1 MNIAIITLPL
11 HTNYGGI
18 LQAYALQRV
27 LQDMG
32 HDVVLLDSY
41 PQCPTL
47 KPFPLQQM
55 FYLKRLLVKAVAP
68 HKAIPLFY
76 EKEAIARYPK
86 KEHIRQ
92 FYRQH
97 VHHVPFGPDVT
108 LNSASFDA
116 LIVGSD
122 QVWRPMYSPNIFDAY
137 LSFAQDWS
145 HVKRIAYA
153 ASFGTAEWEYTEEQ
167 TVECRRLAQMFD
179 AVSVREESGV
189 TLCKEHLDVN
199 ATWVLDPTLLV
210 DTRHYMEHI
219 AKADADYPSSM
230 CFGYILDASEEKDAI
245 LHRIA
250 TTCGLQ
256 SSSFQNVD
264 DPDNDA
270 APSVESWLKAFH
282 DAEFVFTDSFHG
294 CVFSIIFNKPFV
306 VYGNVNRGMARFHSL
321 LSQFGLENR
330 LVATPDE
337 AANVACQPIDWD
349 RVNNRLSE
357 LRKISK
363 EFLLASLNPNPY
375 TLNSKH

>member
-1 MNIAIITLPL
+1 MRIGVLTLPL

-32 HDVVLLDSY
+32 HDVVLLDNY

-55 FYLKRLLVKAVAP
+55 FYLKRLLMKVVAP
-68 HKAIPLFY
+68 HKALPLFY
-76 EKEAIARYPK
+76 EKEAMVRYQK

-97 VHHVPFGPDVT
+97 VRHVPFGADVT
-108 LNSASFDA
+108 LNQNDFDA
-116 LIVGSD
+116 IIVGSD
-122 QVWRPMYSPNIFDAY
+122 QVWRPMYSPNVFDAY
-137 LSFAQDWS
+137 LSFAQGWS
-145 HVKRIAYA
+145 RVKRIAYA
-153 ASFGTAEWEYTEEQ
+153 ASFGTDAWEYTEEQ
-167 TVECRRLAQMFD
+167 TSECRRLAQIFD

-189 TLCKEHLDVN
+189 TLCKEHLSVD
-199 ATWVLDPTLLV
+199 ASWVLDPTLLV
-210 DTRHYMEHI
+210 DTRHYKEHI

-230 CFGYILDASEEKDAI
+230 CFAYILDASEEKEAI
-245 LHRIA
+245 FHRIA
-250 TTCGLQ
+250 ASQGLQ

-264 DPDNDA
+264 DPDNGE

-282 DAEFVFTDSFHG
+282 DAEYVFTDSFHG

-321 LSQFGLENR
+321 LSMLGLENR
-330 LVATPDE
+330 LLVTPED

-349 RVNNRLSE
+349 AVNNRLSE
-357 LRKISK
+357 LRIQSL
-363 EFLLASLNPNPY
+363 EFLTIALS
-375 TLNSKH
+375 

>member
-1 MNIAIITLPL
+1 MRIGVLTLPL

-55 FYLKRLLVKAVAP
+55 FYLKRLLMKIVAP

-76 EKEAIARYPK
+76 EKEAIVHYFK
-86 KEHIRQ
+86 KTHIRQ

-97 VHHVPFGPDVT
+97 VLHVPFGVGTT
-108 LNSASFDA
+108 LNPNDFDV

-137 LSFAQDWS
+137 LSFAQSWS

-153 ASFGTAEWEYTEEQ
+153 ASFGTAEWEYSDEQ
-167 TVECRRLAQMFD
+167 TSECRRLAQMFA

-189 TLCKEHLDVN
+189 TLCKEHLGID
-199 ATWVLDPTLLV
+199 ASWVLDPTLLV
-210 DTRHYMEHI
+210 DPRHYMEHI
-219 AKADADYPSSM
+219 KRVPRKFSSRM
-230 CFGYILDASEEKDAI
+230 FFSYMLDETEEKNSIIQHIIESYGYYLIVCKNIDDA
-245 LHRIA
+245 A
-250 TTCGLQ
+250 
-256 SSSFQNVD
+256 NVD
-264 DPDNDA
+264 L
-270 APSVESWLKAFH
+270 PSVESWLRSFY

-321 LSQFGLENR
+321 LSQFGLEDR
-330 LVATPDE
+330 LVTTLEE
-337 AANVACQPIDWD
+337 AVRVVPLPIDWD
-349 RVNNRLSE
+349 RVNNSLSG
-357 LRKISK
+357 LRKKSQ
-363 EFLLASLNPNPY
+363 EFLIAALGSLGN
-375 TLNSKH
+375 

>member
-1 MNIAIITLPL
+1 MRIGVLTLPL

-18 LQAYALQRV
+18 LQAYALHRV

-55 FYLKRLLVKAVAP
+55 FYLKRLLMKVVAP

-76 EKEAIARYPK
+76 EKEAMARYQK

-97 VHHVPFGPDVT
+97 VRHVPFGEGAT
-108 LNSASFDA
+108 LNSNDFDA

-122 QVWRPMYSPNIFDAY
+122 QVWRPIYDSKNILERY
-137 LSFAQDWS
+137 LSFAKDWTQ
-145 HVKRIAYA
+145 VKRIAYA
-153 ASFGTAEWEYTEEQ
+153 SSFGTDAWEYTEEQ
-167 TVECRRLAQMFD
+167 TSECRRLAQIFD
-179 AVSVREESGV
+179 AVSVREESAV
-189 TLCKEHLDVN
+189 TLCKEHLGVN
-199 ATWVLDPTLLV
+199 ASWVLDPTLLV

-219 AKADADYPSSM
+219 AKADADYPSPM
-230 CFGYILDASEEKDAI
+230 CFGYILDSSDEKEAI
-245 LHRIA
+245 FNHIA
-250 TTCGLQ
+250 TTQGLQ
-256 SSSFQNVD
+256 MSSFQNVD
-264 DPDNDA
+264 DSDNGA
-270 APSVESWLKAFH
+270 APSVESWLKSFH

-321 LSQFGLENR
+321 LSMFGLENR
-330 LVATPDE
+330 LVVTPDD
-337 AANVACQPIDWD
+337 AANVACQPVDWD
-349 RVNNRLSE
+349 SVNNRLSE
-357 LRKISK
+357 LRIQSL
-363 EFLLASLNPNPY
+363 EFLTIALS
-375 TLNSKH
+375 

>member
-1 MNIAIITLPL
+1 MRIGVLTLPL

-55 FYLKRLLVKAVAP
+55 FYLKRLLMKVVAP

-76 EKEAIARYPK
+76 EKEAMARYWK

-97 VHHVPFGPDVT
+97 VSHVPFGVGAT
-108 LNSASFDA
+108 LNPNDFDA

-153 ASFGTAEWEYTEEQ
+153 ASFGTAEWEYSEEQ
-167 TVECRRLAQMFD
+167 TSECHRLVQMFD

-189 TLCKEHLDVN
+189 TLCKEHLGVD
-199 ATWVLDPTLLV
+199 ASWVLDPTLLV
-210 DTRHYMEHI
+210 DPRHYKEHI

-230 CFGYILDASEEKDAI
+230 CFGYILDASEEKEVI
-245 LHRIA
+245 FNHIA
-250 TTCGLQ
+250 TTQGLQ
-256 SSSFQNVD
+256 MSSFQNVD
-264 DPDNDA
+264 DSDNGA

-321 LSQFGLENR
+321 LSMFGLEDR
-330 LVATPDE
+330 LVTTPDE

-349 RVNNRLSE
+349 AVNNRLSE
-357 LRKISK
+357 LRKVSK
-363 EFLLASLNPNPY
+363 EFLFTSLNSN
-375 TLNSKH
+375 H

>member
-1 MNIAIITLPL
+1 MKIGVLTLPL

-47 KPFPLQQM
+47 NPFPLQQM
-55 FYLKRLLVKAVAP
+55 FYLKRLLMKVVAP

-76 EKEAIARYPK
+76 EKEAMARYWK

-97 VHHVPFGPDVT
+97 VRNVLFGVGAT
-108 LNSASFDA
+108 LNSSDSDA

-153 ASFGTAEWEYTEEQ
+153 ASFGTDAWEYSEEQ
-167 TVECRRLAQMFD
+167 TSECRRLVQMFD
-179 AVSVREESGV
+179 AVSVREESAV
-189 TLCKEHLDVN
+189 TLCKEHLGVN
-199 ATWVLDPTLLV
+199 ASWVLDPTLLV

-219 AKADADYPSSM
+219 AKADAEYPSPM
-230 CFGYILDASEEKDAI
+230 CFGYILDASDEKEAI
-245 LHRIA
+245 FNHIA
-250 TTCGLQ
+250 TTQGLQ
-256 SSSFQNVD
+256 MSSFQNVD
-264 DPDNDA
+264 DSDNGA

-306 VYGNVNRGMARFHSL
+306 VYGNVNRGMARFQSL
-321 LSQFGLENR
+321 LSMFGLENR
-330 LVATPDE
+330 LVSTPNE
-337 AANVACQPIDWD
+337 AANVVCQLIDWD
-349 RVNNRLSE
+349 TVNNRLSE
-357 LRKISK
+357 LRIQSL
-363 EFLLASLNPNPY
+363 EFLTIALS
-375 TLNSKH
+375 

>member
-1 MNIAIITLPL
+1 MRVGVLTLPL

-55 FYLKRLLVKAVAP
+55 FYLKRLLMKVVAP

-76 EKEAIARYPK
+76 EKEAMARYRK

-97 VHHVPFGPDVT
+97 VRNVPFGVGAAV
-108 LNSASFDA
+108 NSSDFDA

-137 LSFAQDWS
+137 LSFAQDWP
-145 HVKRIAYA
+145 HVKRISYA
-153 ASFGTAEWEYTEEQ
+153 ASFGTAEWEYSEEQ
-167 TVECRRLAQMFD
+167 TSECRRLVQMFD
-179 AVSVREESGV
+179 VVSVREESGV
-189 TLCKEHLDVN
+189 TLCKERLGVN
-199 ATWVLDPTLLV
+199 ASWVLDPTLLV
-210 DTRHYMEHI
+210 EPRHYKEHI

-245 LHRIA
+245 FHHIA
-250 TTCGLQ
+250 TTRGLQ
-256 SSSFQNVD
+256 MSSFQNVD
-264 DPDNDA
+264 DPDNGA

-321 LSQFGLENR
+321 LSMFGLENR
-330 LVATPDE
+330 LVTTPDD
-337 AANVACQPIDWD
+337 AANVACQPVDWD
-349 RVNNRLSE
+349 SVNIRLSE
-357 LRKISK
+357 LRKVSK
-363 EFLLASLNPNPY
+363 EFLFTSLNSN
-375 TLNSKH
+375 H

>member
-1 MNIAIITLPL
+1 MRIGVLTLPL

-47 KPFPLQQM
+47 NPFPLQQL
-55 FYLKRLLVKAVAP
+55 FYLKRLLMKVIAP
-68 HKAIPLFY
+68 TKAIPLFC
-76 EKEAIARYPK
+76 EKIDIERFYK

-97 VHHVPFGPDVT
+97 VRNVPFGVGAT
-108 LNSASFDA
+108 LNSSDFDA

-137 LSFAQDWS
+137 LSFAQEWP

-153 ASFGTAEWEYTEEQ
+153 ASFGTSEWEYGEEQ
-167 TVECRRLAQMFD
+167 TSECRRLAQMFD
-179 AVSVREESGV
+179 AVSVREDSGV
-189 TLCKEHLDVN
+189 ILCKEHLGVD
-199 ATWVLDPTLLV
+199 ALWVLDPTFLV
-210 DTRHYMEHI
+210 DFRHYKEHI
-219 AKADADYPSSM
+219 VKADADFPSSM
-230 CFGYILDASEEKDAI
+230 CFGYILDSSDEKEAI
-245 LHRIA
+245 FNHIA
-250 TTCGLQ
+250 TTQGLQ
-256 SSSFQNVD
+256 MSSFQNVD
-264 DPDNDA
+264 DSDNGA

-321 LSQFGLENR
+321 LSMFGLEDR
-330 LVATPDE
+330 LVTTPDE

-349 RVNNRLSE
+349 AVNNRLSE
-357 LRKISK
+357 LRKVSK
-363 EFLLASLNPNPY
+363 EFLFTSLNSN
-375 TLNSKH
+375 H

>member
-1 MNIAIITLPL
+1 MRVGVLTLPL

-18 LQAYALQRV
+18 LQAYALQRA

-55 FYLKRLLVKAVAP
+55 YYLKRLLMKVVAP
-68 HKAIPLFY
+68 HKAVPLFY
-76 EKEAIARYPK
+76 EKEAMARYQK

-92 FYRQH
+92 FYRQY
-97 VHHVPFGPDVT
+97 VRHVPFGSDVA
-108 LNSASFDA
+108 LNPNDFDA

-122 QVWRPMYSPNIFDAY
+122 QVWRPMYDSKNILDRY

-153 ASFGTAEWEYTEEQ
+153 ASFGTAEWEYSEKQ
-167 TVECRRLAQMFD
+167 TSECRRLVQMLD
-179 AVSVREESGV
+179 AVSVREESAV
-189 TLCKEHLDVN
+189 TLCKEHLGVD
-199 ATWVLDPTLLV
+199 ASWVLDPTLLV

-219 AKADADYPSSM
+219 SKADTEYPSSM

-245 LHRIA
+245 FHHIA
-250 TTCGLQ
+250 TTRGLQ
-256 SSSFQNVD
+256 MSSFLNVD
-264 DPDNDA
+264 DPDNSA
-270 APSVESWLKAFH
+270 APSVESWLKAFQ

-321 LSQFGLENR
+321 LSMFGIEDR
-330 LVATPDE
+330 LVSTPDE
-337 AANVACQPIDWD
+337 AARIVSLPIDWD
-349 RVNNRLSE
+349 AVNNRLSE
-357 LRKISK
+357 LRKVSK
-363 EFLLASLNPNPY
+363 EFLFTS
-375 TLNSKH
+375 LNSKH

>member
-1 MNIAIITLPL
+1 MRIGVLTLPL

-47 KPFPLQQM
+47 NPFPLQQL
-55 FYLKRLLVKAVAP
+55 FYLKRLLMKVVAP
-68 HKAIPLFY
+68 HKALPLFY
-76 EKEAIARYPK
+76 EKEAIVRYQK

-97 VHHVPFGPDVT
+97 VRHVPFGADVA
-108 LNSASFDA
+108 LNPNDFDA
-116 LIVGSD
+116 LIIGSD

-153 ASFGTAEWEYTEEQ
+153 ASFGTAEWEYGEEQ
-167 TVECRRLAQMFD
+167 TSKCRRLAQMFD

-189 TLCKEHLDVN
+189 TLCKEHLGVD
-199 ATWVLDPTLLV
+199 ASWVLDPTLLV

-219 AKADADYPSSM
+219 AKADAEYPSPM
-230 CFGYILDASEEKDAI
+230 CFGYILDASEEKEAI
-245 LHRIA
+245 FHRIA
-250 TTCGLQ
+250 TTQGLQ
-256 SSSFQNVD
+256 LSSFQNVD
-264 DPDNDA
+264 DPDNGE

-282 DAEFVFTDSFHG
+282 DAEIVFTDSFHG

-321 LSQFGLENR
+321 LSMFGLEDR
-330 LVATPDE
+330 LVTTPDE
-337 AANVACQPIDWD
+337 AANVACQPVDWD
-349 RVNNRLSE
+349 AVNIRLSE
-357 LRKISK
+357 LRKVSK
-363 EFLLASLNPNPY
+363 EFLFASLNSN
-375 TLNSKH
+375 H

>member
-1 MNIAIITLPL
+1 MKIGVLTLSL

-18 LQAYALQRV
+18 LQAYALQKV

-47 KPFPLQQM
+47 NPFPLQQL
-55 FYLKRLLVKAVAP
+55 FYLKRLLIKVVAP

-76 EKEAIARYPK
+76 EKEAMARYWK

-97 VHHVPFGPDVT
+97 VRHVPFGADVT
-108 LNSASFDA
+108 LEPNDFDA

-122 QVWRPMYSPNIFDAY
+122 QVWRPMYSPNILDAY
-137 LSFAQDWS
+137 LSFAQEWP

-153 ASFGTAEWEYTEEQ
+153 ASFGTAAWEYSEEQ
-167 TVECRRLAQMFD
+167 TSECCRLAQMFD
-179 AVSVREESGV
+179 AVSVREESAV
-189 TLCKEHLDVN
+189 TLCKEHLGVN
-199 ATWVLDPTLLV
+199 ASWVLDPTLLV

-219 AKADADYPSSM
+219 AKADAEYPSPM
-230 CFGYILDASEEKDAI
+230 CFGYILDASDEKEAI
-245 LHRIA
+245 FNHIA
-250 TTCGLQ
+250 TTQGLQ
-256 SSSFQNVD
+256 MSSFQNVD
-264 DPDNDA
+264 DSDNGA

-306 VYGNVNRGMARFHSL
+306 VYGNVNRGMARFQSL
-321 LSQFGLENR
+321 LSMFGLENR
-330 LVATPDE
+330 LVSTPNE
-337 AANVACQPIDWD
+337 AANVVCQLIDWD
-349 RVNNRLSE
+349 TVNNRLSE
-357 LRKISK
+357 LRIQSL
-363 EFLLASLNPNPY
+363 EFLTIALS
-375 TLNSKH
+375 

>member
-1 MNIAIITLPL
+1 MKIGIITLPL

-41 PQCPTL
+41 PQYPTL

-55 FYLKRLLVKAVAP
+55 FYLKRLLMKVVAP

-76 EKEAIARYPK
+76 EKEAMVRYQK

-97 VHHVPFGPDVT
+97 VRNVPFGVGEA
-108 LNSASFDA
+108 LNSSDFDA

-153 ASFGTAEWEYTEEQ
+153 ASFGTAEWEYSEEQ
-167 TVECRRLAQMFD
+167 TSECRRLVQMFD

-189 TLCKEHLDVN
+189 TLCKEHLGVD
-199 ATWVLDPTLLV
+199 ASWVLDPTLLV

-219 AKADADYPSSM
+219 AKANAEYPSPM

-245 LHRIA
+245 FHHIA
-250 TTCGLQ
+250 TTRGLQ
-256 SSSFQNVD
+256 MSSFQNVD
-264 DPDNDA
+264 DSDNGA
-270 APSVESWLKAFH
+270 APSVESWLNSFQ

-321 LSQFGLENR
+321 LSMLGLENR
-330 LVATPDE
+330 LVATPED

-349 RVNNRLSE
+349 AVNNRLSE
-357 LRKISK
+357 LRKFSK
-363 EFLLASLNPNPY
+363 EFLFTSLNSN
-375 TLNSKH
+375 H

>member
-1 MNIAIITLPL
+1 MRIGVLTLPL

-47 KPFPLQQM
+47 RSFPLQQM
-55 FYLKRLLVKAVAP
+55 FYLKRLLMKVVAP
-68 HKAIPLFY
+68 HKALPLFY
-76 EKEAIARYPK
+76 EKEAMVRYWK

-97 VHHVPFGPDVT
+97 VRHVPFGADVT
-108 LNSASFDA
+108 LNHNDFDA
-116 LIVGSD
+116 IIVGSD

-153 ASFGTAEWEYTEEQ
+153 ASFGTDAWEYTEEQ
-167 TVECRRLAQMFD
+167 TSECRRLAQMFD
-179 AVSVREESGV
+179 AVSVREESAV
-189 TLCKEHLDVN
+189 TLCKEHFGID
-199 ATWVLDPTLLV
+199 ASWVLDPTLFV
-210 DTRHYMEHI
+210 DTRHFMEHI
-219 AKADADYPSSM
+219 AKADTDYPSSM
-230 CFGYILDASEEKDAI
+230 CFGYILDASEEKEAI
-245 LHRIA
+245 FYSIA
-250 TTCGLQ
+250 TTQGFQ
-256 SSSFQNVD
+256 MSSFQNVD
-264 DPDNDA
+264 DPDNSA
-270 APSVESWLKAFH
+270 TPSVESWLKAFH
-282 DAEFVFTDSFHG
+282 DAEYVFTDSFHG

-321 LSQFGLENR
+321 LSMFGLEDR
-330 LVATPDE
+330 LVTTPDE
-337 AANVACQPIDWD
+337 AARVASLSIDWI

-357 LRKISK
+357 LRKVSK
-363 EFLLASLNPNPY
+363 EFLFTSLNSN
-375 TLNSKH
+375 H